1 MLPHDLADLE
11 LLEAAELPA
20 QTLVAPLS
28 IIREI
33 RVFLGQAKV
42 NLIVGT
48 ENAVFFSSDLFEAY
62 SQWDSQRT
70 DVDPLCN

>member
-11 LLEAAELPA
+11 LLESVDLPP

-33 RVFLGQAKV
+33 RVFLGASKIHLV
-42 NLIVGT
+42 VGVD
-48 ENAVFFSSDLFEAY
+48 EAVYVSTDLYEAY
-62 SQWDSQRT
+62 NAWDSQRT
-70 DVDPLCN
+70 DFDPLCN

>member
-11 LLEAAELPA
+11 FLEAAELPP

-33 RVFLGQAKV
+33 RVFLGAAKI

-48 ENAVFFSSDLFEAY
+48 QDAVLVSSDLYEAY
-62 SQWDSQRT
+62 NVWDSQRT
-70 DVDPLCN
+70 DFDPLCN